1 MTTEIMKDQWREFC
15 RKLSLDRQDWQT
27 SVQVLSS
34 ESGAQMLSD
43 GLPFIGLTFESDS
56 SGEKFELSTGT
67 GGDIY
72 QTHSILNPK
81 KVAMENEP
89 NKVGTVLDIEDE
101 SGTKTL
107 VRFVR
112 PASPPAAFVKGDLLA
127 KKA

>member
-1 MTTEIMKDQWREFC
+1 MTMEILRGQWGEFC
-15 RKLSLDRQDWQT
+15 RKLSLDRHDWQT
-27 SVQVLSS
+27 SIQVLSS

-43 GLPFIGLTFESDS
+43 GLPFIGLTFETDS
-56 SGEKFELSTGT
+56 TGDKFELSTGT

-72 QTHSILNPK
+72 QTHSIFNPK

-89 NKVGTVLDIEDE
+89 DKVGTVLNIEDE

-112 PASPPAAFVKGDLLA
+112 PASLPATFVKGDLLA
-127 KKA
+127 K